1 MNGLLLSTLLAHQGG
16 WDEFMLIAI
25 PVVFIGG
32 LLLLANRRVNERL
45 RDTEAVNAEAAN
57 AADSTTSEP

>member
-16 WDEFMLIAI
+16 WDEFALIAI
-25 PVVFIGG
+25 PVVFLGG
-32 LLLLANRRVNERL
+32 LLLLANRRVNQRL
-45 RDTEAVNAEAAN
+45 RDAEAAN